1 MKYRVEEGNGSEV
14 ASEIGSMGEFLMT
27 GVNFSISVC
36 LPCNTSLKS
45 LEDLNF
51 IGILNETPPSSLL
64 TNAAVALLM
73 EELKKIGVET
83 GGGVE
88 K

>member
-1 MKYRVEEGNGSEV
+1 
-14 ASEIGSMGEFLMT
+14 MT
-27 GVNFSISVC
+27 GVNFSLAVC